1 VRVRNVVVAAVLA
14 LPVHAHDV
22 EHEVAS
28 PNGSASTSTTV
39 VRSKRLD
46 RPVGETVIETPA
58 AAAPVAGGG
67 TASDLLRRA
76 PGVFIS
82 QHSGQGKA
90 HQIFLRGF
98 DAEHGQDV
106 ELSVDGVPQN
116 DTSHIHG
123 QGYADLTLLPPELV
137 QRFVLRP
144 GSYDVRQGDFAVAG
158 SIDFVTG
165 APAAGLV
172 LRSSVGEYG
181 LLRTFASLAPAS
193 SSGDLRTYAGVE
205 AATGEGFGVRRA
217 FSRASAWGQGVVS
230 VSDDDEVVFAAM
242 VGHGE
247 FESPGVLRQADI
259 DSGLVDDRFATY
271 DDQQGGSNTRA
282 QASLT
287 TLLHEGGFD
296 IDARAWTAW
305 HQLLLVQNFTGA
317 LVNPEGDRTQQD
329 NAAVIGGADLELRR
343 RVQLW
348 TLPLRLAVGTK
359 NRVDH
364 IRQRQV
370 RLDTTT
376 NGETIVDVDTEL
388 DVAHTGVY
396 GEVGVTPLPGVV
408 VRGGVRYEHLLV
420 RLVGDDS
427 TSSDDDSVATGSTLA
442 PRVVVGWRAVDAGRT
457 TLQVTAA
464 AGEGFRT
471 PQARSLGDLE
481 VAQLTRVRGSDIGA
495 QLTVG
500 NGLDVSSTL
509 FGVYVE
515 SDRVFDHATARNVFL
530 GPTLRVG
537 NTSRVAVAVD
547 RLTPGLSLASSWTFV
562 HARLRDSSSTNAA
575 FYGSTVPYA
584 PTVVGRFEA
593 VWQRTIGV
601 QGHDVRCRVELDPW
615 LVGPRPMPLSQT
627 SPEFFAVD
635 GSLSLGLGALSWSIE
650 GSNLLNANVV
660 DGAFMY
666 ASDFTAFGGT
676 GSALPAL
683 HVTAGAPR
691 YLSTSL
697 SVGF

>member
-1 VRVRNVVVAAVLA
+1 MA
-14 LPVHAHDV
+14 
-22 EHEVAS
+22 
-28 PNGSASTSTTV
+28 TTV
-39 VRSKRLD
+39 VRAKRLD

-58 AAAPVAGGG
+58 AAAPVAAGG

-106 ELSVDGVPQN
+106 ELSIDGVPQN
-116 DTSHIHG
+116 DTSHVHG

-165 APAAGLV
+165 APAPGLV

-181 LLRTFASLAPAS
+181 LLRAFASLAPS
-193 SSGDLRTYAGVE
+193 SSGTTGNAELRTYAGVE

-217 FSRASAWGQGVVS
+217 FTRASAWGQGVVS
-230 VSDDDEVVFAAM
+230 IGDDDEVVFAAM
-242 VGHGE
+242 VGHGA
-247 FESPGVLRQADI
+247 FESPGVLRQDDI
-259 DSGLVDDRFATY
+259 DSGLIDNRFATY
-271 DDQQGGSNTRA
+271 DDQQGGTNTRA
-282 QASLT
+282 QASVVG
-287 TLLHEGGFD
+287 LLHEGGFD
-296 IDARAWTAW
+296 VDTRAWTAW
-305 HQLLLVQNFTGA
+305 HQLQLVQNFTGA
-317 LVNPEGDRTQQD
+317 LVHVEGDRTQQD
-329 NAAVIGGADLELRR
+329 NAVLLGGADIELRR

-359 NRVDH
+359 NRFDR
-364 IRQRQV
+364 IQQRQV
-370 RLDTTT
+370 RLNTTT
-376 NGETIVDVDTEL
+376 NDATVVDVDADL
-388 DVAHTGVY
+388 DVLHTGVY
-396 GEVGVTPLPGVV
+396 GEVGVTPLPGLV
-408 VRGGVRYEHLLV
+408 VRGGMRYEHLLV
-420 RLVGDDS
+420 RLAG
-427 TSSDDDSVATGSTLA
+427 DDDSSADDDTVATGSALA
-442 PRVVVGWRAVDAGRT
+442 PRVVVGWRAVDVGRT

-481 VAQLTRVRGSDIGA
+481 VAQLTRVRGSDVGA

-500 NGLDVSSTL
+500 DGLDVSSTL

-515 SDRVFDHATARNVFL
+515 SDRVFDHATARNLFL

-562 HARLRDSSSTNAA
+562 NARLLDSSSSDAA
-575 FYGSTVPYA
+575 LYGSTVPYA
-584 PTVVGRFEA
+584 PTVVGRLEA
-593 VWQRTIGV
+593 VWQRTIAV
-601 QGHDVRCRVELDPW
+601 LGHDVRCRAELDPW

-627 SPEFFAVD
+627 SPEIFVVD
-635 GSLSLGLGALSWSIE
+635 GSLSLGLGALSWSVE
-650 GSNLLNANVV
+650 GSNLLNASVV

-666 ASDFTAFGGT
+666 ASDFTAFGGS